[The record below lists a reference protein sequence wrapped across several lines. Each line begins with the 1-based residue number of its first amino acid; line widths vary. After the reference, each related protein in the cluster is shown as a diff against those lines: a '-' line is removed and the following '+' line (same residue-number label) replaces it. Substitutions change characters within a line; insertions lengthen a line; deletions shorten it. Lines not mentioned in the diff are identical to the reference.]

1 MKSIS
6 AAERGSIGADE
17 MSEFHQFVLGKTCR
31 PTSDSFRT
39 GGAAACRITTEP
51 ATSTT
56 AADVR
61 IDTFQ

>member
-6 AAERGSIGADE
+6 AAERESTGADE
-17 MSEFHQFVLGKTCR
+17 MSLFHQFVIGKTWR

-39 GGAAACRITTEP
+39 GGAAACRITTEQ

-56 AADVR
+56 ATDVR
-61 IDTFQ
+61 IDTSM